1 MNKIVFYLL
10 LFSSIFFSQ
19 NIWGNGSV
27 ATSDDLSS
35 FEFNPAGFGVDH
47 GRLDGF
53 YIQPDIDGKF
63 TKDSKIYAARIRNGF
78 GLSYAI
84 DNKIVLSR
92 FSTFADFKIGYG
104 LKIHKNA
111 YFGLSIDKNR
121 NGVLGC
127 LYRPYK
133 WLSIGI
139 TDSFNDFFT
148 DHNQTRFGV
157 AVRPFSNHSLTLGF
171 NYHELNNDPDI
182 DALSPFI
189 EIYPIDGLKVSVNN
203 QKIDNQNNLS
213 ITLGFEFEA
222 NSGLYIS
229 NTKNSDAD
237 LNFSGIGFI
246 SSERS
251 KPALLEQSIDKNSFT
266 IVKLKLEGKFIEEP
280 PKVSPFNFDFISS
293 VGPIQFGN
301 DNTPGIQLRPFIE
314 ELDRFTKDKNIDAI
328 SINLGAVSC
337 GFSKRQEIRNALMR
351 FKNAG
356 KKIYVYSDGQITNSS
371 YYLIS
376 MADEIYIHEQNSVYL
391 NGFSPSLVFYK
402 DLLDRLDITP
412 VVYRVQKD
420 GKSYKGAADS
430 FLSNKIS
437 KEAKEEY
444 NKIFDDLYYV
454 FVRDISE
461 GRGWSAANTEQVIDN
476 GPYLI
481 AEQAVDAGLIT
492 KTMYPDQ
499 YQDYIKNISKKV
511 NFINFKTSKS
521 TPYDY
526 SWKKDKKPNIAVIY
540 AVGGIM
546 PGESNPGP
554 QGSSVMGDKTIIKA
568 FKDAYGN
575 KDVDA
580 VILRIDSG
588 GGSALAS
595 DMMWRQ
601 MVKSKEDSTNKKPFI
616 VSMSDI
622 AASGGYYI
630 ATEADKIV
638 ANETTVTGSIGVISF
653 WPNFSKLMNKYG
665 INFDNSIKRGK
676 NSDFKYI
683 SIANRLHNEYEKEK
697 IQESLNDVYDKFK
710 RRVVDGRNMLNDMD
724 ELDNIA
730 LGRIWTGSGG
740 KNVFLV
746 DEIGGF
752 NKALDVTKEMLELSK
767 DADIS
772 IDEYPKIYENDF
784 SIFEALTETEKTI
797 NLSSDLIPNE
807 ILDHVNMLDMLPIL
821 YSDDMLMILPYKIE
835 TE

>member
-1 MNKIVFYLL
+1 MLKNIFCWVLL
-10 LFSSIFFSQ
+10 LSLSFSQ

-27 ATSDDLSS
+27 STSDDLSA

-53 YIQPDIDGKF
+53 YMQPDSDGKF

-84 DNKIVLSR
+84 DNNIVLSK
-92 FSTFADFKIGYG
+92 FNTFADFKIGYG
-104 LKIHKNA
+104 AKIHNNA
-111 YFGLSIDKNR
+111 YFGLSLDKDR
-121 NGVLGC
+121 NGTLGC

-133 WLSIGI
+133 WLSLGI

-148 DHNQTRFGV
+148 DHNETRFGV
-157 AVRPFSNHSLTLGF
+157 ALRPFSNHHLTIGF
-171 NYHELNNDPDI
+171 DHSSSNT
-182 DALSPFI
+182 DALNPFI
-189 EIYPIDGLKVSVNN
+189 EIYPIDGLKVSVSN
-203 QKIDNQNNLS
+203 QKLNNQNNLS
-213 ITLGFEFEA
+213 ITLGFEFET

-229 NTKNSDAD
+229 NTKNSDTD
-237 LNFSGIGFI
+237 SNFSGIGFI
-246 SSERS
+246 RSEKS
-251 KPALLEQSIDKNSFT
+251 KPALLEQSIDKRSFT
-266 IVKLKLEGKFIEEP
+266 IVKLNLEGTFIEEP

-293 VGPIQFGN
+293 VGPIQFGS
-301 DNTPGIQLRPFIE
+301 DNTPGIQLRTFIE
-314 ELDRFTKDKNIDAI
+314 EIDRFAKDESVDAM
-328 SINLGAVSC
+328 SIKLGNVSC
-337 GFSKRQEIRNALMR
+337 GFSKRQEIRDALMQ

-376 MADEIYIHEQNSVYL
+376 MADEIYMHEQNSVYL
-391 NGFSPSLVFYK
+391 NGFSPNLVFYK
-402 DLLDRLDITP
+402 GLLDKMDITP

-420 GKSYKGAADS
+420 GKSYKGAMDS
-430 FLSNKIS
+430 FLNNEIS
-437 KEAKEEY
+437 EETKEEY

-461 GRGWSAANTEQVIDN
+461 GRGWSMQDTEKAINN

-481 AEQAVDAGLIT
+481 AQHAVNAGLIT

-499 YQDYIKNISKKV
+499 YKDHIEGLSKKV
-511 NFINFKTSKS
+511 NFINFKTSKK
-521 TPYDY
+521 PDYDY
-526 SWKKDKKPNIAVIY
+526 AWKKDKKPNIAVIY

-568 FKDAYGN
+568 FKDAYEN
-575 KDVDA
+575 KNIDA
-580 VILRIDSG
+580 IVLRIDSG

-601 MVKSKEDSTNKKPFI
+601 MVKSKKDSKNKKPFI
-616 VSMSDI
+616 VSMSDV

-638 ANETTVTGSIGVISF
+638 ANETTITGSIGVISF

-665 INFDNSIKRGK
+665 INFDNSIKKGDH
-676 NSDFKYI
+676 SDFKYV
-683 SIANRLHNEYEKEK
+683 SIANRLHNDYEKEK
-697 IQESLNDVYDKFK
+697 IQEALNDTYDKFK
-710 RRVVDGRNMLNDMD
+710 TRVIDGRKELNDID

-730 LGRIWTGSGG
+730 LGRIWTGAGG

-746 DEIGGF
+746 DEVGGF
-752 NKALDVTKEMLELSK
+752 NKAIETTKEMLGLLDGSE
-767 DADIS
+767 IT
-772 IDEYPKIYENDF
+772 IEEYPKIYDNNF
-784 SIFEALTETEKTI
+784 SLFEAFSETEKKI
-797 NLSSDLIPNE
+797 DISSDLIPNE
-807 ILDHVNMLDMLPIL
+807 IMNQVEILDMLPIL
-821 YSDDMLMILPYKIE
+821 YSDDMLMILPYQIE
-835 TE
+835 VE

>member
-1 MNKIVFYLL
+1 MFKNIFCWV
-10 LFSSIFFSQ
+10 LFLSLSFSQ
-19 NIWGNGSV
+19 NIWGNGSIS
-27 ATSDDLSS
+27 TSDDLSA

-53 YIQPDIDGKF
+53 YMQPDSDGKF

-84 DNKIVLSR
+84 DNNIVLSK
-92 FSTFADFKIGYG
+92 FNTFADFKIGYG
-104 LKIHKNA
+104 AKIHNNA
-111 YFGLSIDKNR
+111 YFGLSLDKDR
-121 NGVLGC
+121 NGTLGC

-133 WLSIGI
+133 WLSLGI

-148 DHNQTRFGV
+148 DHNETRFGV
-157 AVRPFSNHSLTLGF
+157 AVRPFSNHHLTIGF
-171 NYHELNNDPDI
+171 DHSSSNT
-182 DALSPFI
+182 DALNPFI
-189 EIYPIDGLKVSVNN
+189 EIYPIDGLKVSVSNQKFNN
-203 QKIDNQNNLS
+203 QDNLS

-229 NTKNSDAD
+229 NTKNSDTD
-237 LNFSGIGFI
+237 SNFSGIGFI
-246 SSERS
+246 SSEQS
-251 KPALLEQSIDKNSFT
+251 KPALLEQSIDKRSFT
-266 IVKLKLEGKFIEEP
+266 IVKLNLEGTFIEEP

-293 VGPIQFGN
+293 VGPIQFGS
-301 DNTPGIQLRPFIE
+301 DNTPGIQLRTFIE
-314 ELDRFTKDKNIDAI
+314 EIDRFAKDESVDAM
-328 SINLGAVSC
+328 SIKLGNVSC
-337 GFSKRQEIRNALMR
+337 GFSKRQEIRDALMR

-376 MADEIYIHEQNSVYL
+376 MADEIYMHEQNSVYL
-391 NGFSPSLVFYK
+391 NGFSPNLVFYK
-402 DLLDRLDITP
+402 GLLDKMDITP

-420 GKSYKGAADS
+420 GKSYKGAMDS
-430 FLSNKIS
+430 FLNNEIS
-437 KEAKEEY
+437 EETKEEY

-461 GRGWSAANTEQVIDN
+461 GRGWSMQDTEKAINN

-481 AEQAVDAGLIT
+481 AQHAVNAGLIT

-499 YQDYIKNISKKV
+499 YKDHIEELSKKV

-521 TPYDY
+521 PEYDY
-526 SWKKDKKPNIAVIY
+526 AWKKDKKPNIAVIY

-568 FKDAYGN
+568 FKDAYEN
-575 KDVDA
+575 KNIDA

-601 MVKSKEDSTNKKPFI
+601 MVKSKKDSKNKKPFI
-616 VSMSDI
+616 VSMSDV

-638 ANETTVTGSIGVISF
+638 ANETTITGSIGVISF

-665 INFDNSIKRGK
+665 INFDNSIKKGDH
-676 NSDFKYI
+676 SDFKYV
-683 SIANRLHNEYEKEK
+683 SIANRLHNDYEKEK
-697 IQESLNDVYDKFK
+697 IQEALNDTYDKFK
-710 RRVVDGRNMLNDMD
+710 TRVIDGRKELNDID

-730 LGRIWTGSGG
+730 LGRIWTGAGG

-746 DEIGGF
+746 DEVGGF
-752 NKALDVTKEMLELSK
+752 NKAIETTKEMLELSEESE
-767 DADIS
+767 IT
-772 IDEYPKIYENDF
+772 IEEYPKIYDNNF
-784 SIFEALTETEKTI
+784 SLFEAFSETEKKI
-797 NLSSDLIPNE
+797 DISSDLIPDE
-807 ILDHVNMLDMLPIL
+807 IMNQVEILDMLPIL
-821 YSDDMLMILPYKIE
+821 YSDDMLMVLPYQIE
-835 TE
+835 VE

>member
-1 MNKIVFYLL
+1 MFKNIFCWV
-10 LFSSIFFSQ
+10 LFLSLSFSQ

-27 ATSDDLSS
+27 STSDDLSA
-35 FEFNPAGFGVDH
+35 FEFNPAGFGVNH

-53 YIQPDIDGKF
+53 YMQPDSDGKF

-84 DNKIVLSR
+84 DNNIVLSK
-92 FSTFADFKIGYG
+92 FNTFADFKIGYG
-104 LKIHKNA
+104 AKIHNNA
-111 YFGLSIDKNR
+111 YFGLSLDKDR
-121 NGVLGC
+121 NGTLGC

-133 WLSIGI
+133 WLSLGI

-148 DHNQTRFGV
+148 DHNETRFGV
-157 AVRPFSNHSLTLGF
+157 AVRPFSNHHFTIGF
-171 NYHELNNDPDI
+171 DHSGSNTDELN
-182 DALSPFI
+182 PFI
-189 EIYPIDGLKVSVNN
+189 EIYPIDGLKVSISNQKLNN
-203 QKIDNQNNLS
+203 QDNLS

-222 NSGLYIS
+222 NSGLYVS
-229 NTKNSDAD
+229 NTKNSDTD
-237 LNFSGIGFI
+237 SNFSGIGFI

-251 KPALLEQSIDKNSFT
+251 KPALLDQSIDKRSFT
-266 IVKLKLEGKFIEEP
+266 IVKLNLEGTFIEEP

-293 VGPIQFGN
+293 IGPIQFGS
-301 DNTPGIQLRPFIE
+301 DNNPGIQLRTFIAE
-314 ELDRFTKDKNIDAI
+314 IDRFANDESVDAM
-328 SINLGAVSC
+328 SIKLGSIIC

-376 MADEIYIHEQNSVYL
+376 MADEIYMHEQNSVYL
-391 NGFSPSLVFYK
+391 NGFSPNLVFYK
-402 DLLDRLDITP
+402 GLLDKMDITP

-420 GKSYKGAADS
+420 GKSYKGAMDS
-430 FLSNKIS
+430 FLNNEIS
-437 KEAKEEY
+437 KETEEEY

-461 GRGWSAANTEQVIDN
+461 GRGWSMQETEKAINN

-481 AEQAVDAGLIT
+481 AQHAADAGLIT

-499 YQDYIKNISKKV
+499 YKDHIEGLSKKV
-511 NFINFKTSKS
+511 NFINFKKSKS
-521 TPYDY
+521 PEYNY

-568 FKDAYGN
+568 FKDAYEDKN
-575 KDVDA
+575 IDA
-580 VILRIDSG
+580 IILRIDSG

-601 MVKSKEDSTNKKPFI
+601 MIKSKKDSKNKKPFI
-616 VSMSDI
+616 VSMSDV

-638 ANETTVTGSIGVISF
+638 ANETTITGSIGVISF

-665 INFDNSIKRGK
+665 INFDNSIKRGDH
-676 NSDFKYI
+676 SDFKYI
-683 SIANRLHNEYEKEK
+683 SIANRLHNDYEKEK
-697 IQESLNDVYDKFK
+697 IQEALNDVYDKFK
-710 RRVVDGRNMLNDMD
+710 VRVIDGRKDLNDID

-730 LGRIWTGSGG
+730 LGRIWTGSGA

-746 DEIGGF
+746 DEVGGF
-752 NKALDVTKEMLELSK
+752 YKAIETTKEMLELSEESEV
-767 DADIS
+767 S
-772 IDEYPKIYENDF
+772 IEEYPKIYDNNF
-784 SIFEALTETEKTI
+784 SVFEAFSETEKKI
-797 NLSSDLIPNE
+797 DISSDLIPDE
-807 ILDHVNMLDMLPIL
+807 IMNQVEILDMLPIL
-821 YSDDMLMILPYKIE
+821 YSDDMLMILPYQIE
-835 TE
+835 VD

>member
-1 MNKIVFYLL
+1 MIKNIFYAFL
-10 LFSSIFFSQ
+10 LFSISLPQ

-27 ATSDDLSS
+27 STSDDLSA

-53 YIQPDIDGKF
+53 YMQPDGNGKF
-63 TKDSKIYAARIRNGF
+63 TRDSKIYAARVRNGF

-84 DNKIVLSR
+84 DNNIVLSK
-92 FSTFADFKIGYG
+92 FNTFADFKIGYG
-104 LKIHKNA
+104 KKIHKNA
-111 YFGLSIDKNR
+111 YFGLSLDKDR

-148 DHNQTRFGV
+148 DHASTRLGL
-157 AVRPFSNHSLTLGF
+157 AIRPFSSHNLTIGF
-171 NYHELNNDPDI
+171 DYDGLNKDPDI
-182 DALSPFI
+182 DILSPFI
-189 EIYPIDGLKVSVNN
+189 EIYPLDGLKLSVSN
-203 QKIDNQNNLS
+203 QRTNNQNNLS

-222 NSGLYIS
+222 NSGLYVS
-229 NTKNSDAD
+229 NTRNSDSD
-237 LNFSGIGFI
+237 LNFSGIGI
-246 SSERS
+246 VTSEYS
-251 KPALLEQSIDKNSFT
+251 KPALLEKPVDKSSFT
-266 IVKLKLEGKFIEEP
+266 VVKLKLEGTFIEEP
-280 PKVSPFNFDFISS
+280 PKVSPFNFNFINS
-293 VGPIQFGN
+293 VGPISFGS
-301 DNTPGIQLRPFIE
+301 DNTAGIQLRPFIE
-314 ELDRFTKDKNIDAI
+314 EIDEFANDESVNAMSIKLGNI
-328 SINLGAVSC
+328 SC
-337 GFSKRQEIRNALMR
+337 GFSKRQEIRDALMR

-356 KKIYVYSDGQITNSS
+356 KKIYVYSEGQITNSS
-371 YYLIS
+371 YYVIS

-402 DLLDRLDITP
+402 GLLDKLDITP

-420 GKSYKGAADS
+420 GKSYKGAMDS
-430 FLSNKIS
+430 FLNDEIS
-437 KEAKEEY
+437 QETKDEY

-461 GRGWSAANTEQVIDN
+461 GRGWSTLETEKAINN

-481 AEQAVDAGLIT
+481 AENAVDAGLIT

-499 YQDYIKNISKKV
+499 YDDRIKELSKKV

-521 TPYDY
+521 PKYDY
-526 SWKKDKKPNIAVIY
+526 SWKKDEKPNIAVIY

-554 QGSSVMGDKTIIKA
+554 KGSSVMGDKTIIKA
-568 FKDAYGN
+568 FKDAYESKN
-575 KDVDA
+575 VDA
-580 VILRIDSG
+580 IILRIDSG

-601 MVKSKEDSTNKKPFI
+601 MVKSKEDSKNKKPFI

-638 ANETTVTGSIGVISF
+638 ANETTITGSIGVISF

-665 INFDNSIKRGK
+665 VTFDNSIKKGDH
-676 NSDFKYI
+676 SDFKYI
-683 SIANRLHNEYEKEK
+683 SITNRLHNDYEKEK

-710 RRVVDGRNMLNDMD
+710 VRVINGREKLNDMD

-746 DEIGGF
+746 DEVGGF
-752 NKALDVTKEMLELSK
+752 NKALETTKDMLGLSK
-767 DADIS
+767 EAEVN
-772 IDEYPKIYENDF
+772 IDEYPKIYNNNF
-784 SIFEALTETEKTI
+784 SIFESLSESEKKIDISTE
-797 NLSSDLIPNE
+797 LIPQEFMNH
-807 ILDHVNMLDMLPIL
+807 IQILDMLPIL
-821 YSDDMLMILPYKIE
+821 YSDDMLMILPYQIE
-835 TE
+835 VE